1 MVKPADK
8 GKVRVK
14 QDADYIFHE
23 LTRSIC
29 PECKTVIDA
38 QIIIKETKV
47 LMRKRCPTAGSS
59 PSAPTTQWGTGRDPR
74 PTGLGAGLDNARKKI
89 AFAEKTNRL
98 ALQPAD
104 D

>member
-59 PSAPTTQWGTGRDPR
+59 PSAPTIQWGTGRRSATNWPR
-74 PTGLGAGLDNARKKI
+74 SRSWTTRK
-89 AFAEKTNRL
+89 RR
-98 ALQPAD
+98 
-104 D
+104 

>member
-1 MVKPADK
+1 MVKPASN

-38 QIIIKETKV
+38 QILIQDNKVHQETV
-47 LMRKRCPTAGSS
+47 VQLYQMSMV
-59 PSAPTTQWGTGRDPR
+59 Q
-74 PTGLGAGLDNARKKI
+74 
-89 AFAEKTNRL
+89 E
-98 ALQPAD
+98 LQ
-104 D
+104 

>member
-29 PECKTVIDA
+29 LKCKTVIDA
-38 QIIIKETKV
+38 QIVIKENKV
-47 LMRKRCPTAGSS
+47 LMRKQCPTHG
-59 PSAPTTQWGTGRDPR
+59 
-74 PTGLGAGLDNARKKI
+74 
-89 AFAEKTNRL
+89 
-98 ALQPAD
+98 
-104 D
+104 